1 MLFLLN
7 CDSLIIKKTL
17 NKEIVIKKYKKLK
30 FIEDGRR
37 KDQIKWEA
45 YIQRG
50 PVTKPGGVGGRSER
64 RNRKIN
70 KKFKKEKRDSV
81 SLCPYSFFF
90 LGKKTPFSLP
100 DPD

>member
-37 KDQIKWEA
+37 KDQIK
-45 YIQRG
+45 
-50 PVTKPGGVGGRSER
+50 
-64 RNRKIN
+64 
-70 KKFKKEKRDSV
+70 
-81 SLCPYSFFF
+81 
-90 LGKKTPFSLP
+90 
-100 DPD
+100 